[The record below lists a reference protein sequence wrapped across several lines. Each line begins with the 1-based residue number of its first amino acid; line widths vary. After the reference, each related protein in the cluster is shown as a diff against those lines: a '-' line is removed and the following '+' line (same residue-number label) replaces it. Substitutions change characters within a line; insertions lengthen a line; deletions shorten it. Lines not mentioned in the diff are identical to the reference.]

1 MNNWKTKT
9 MIIGA
14 ILGAIAGIIAALIVL
29 QRAEDTHNQPQ
40 ITAGDGVKVGLGVL
54 GVLRLIADIG
64 GMKK

>member
-14 ILGAIAGIIAALIVL
+14 ILGAISGIIAALIVI
-29 QRAEDTHNQPQ
+29 QRAEDTQHHPQ

-54 GVLRLIADIG
+54 GVLRLIADVG
-64 GMKK
+64 GTKK